1 MVDFFPNLRRMTK
14 IYRGAWP
21 SVIISQLFALGAATF
36 ILLIP
41 TQVSKII
48 NVGIYQNNL
57 GAVVD
62 SSLLM
67 LLFAGLA
74 GFCLF
79 VTLTYAVLFAEGT
92 GNYLRTR
99 TYEKV
104 QSLSFKNLDGIP
116 IGELLARLTNDIS
129 QINQAVQL
137 TVRFLL
143 YSAFMIVVA
152 LILVFF
158 SSPSLLWILIIVIPA
173 TAIALGGV
181 ALVLQKLYKVRQQ
194 RIGVLNST
202 LQEDFAGIRVVK
214 SFVRQDYEKGRFDK
228 VNTALK
234 EASTAPM
241 RATAFIIPSVFLIL
255 GVANAL
261 AIWFGGADVLSGSV
275 QVGELVAFSQ
285 YIMII
290 LGQMIVL
297 SVVFPQITAAEAS
310 AARLAQILD
319 TPADIKDKEDVKPI
333 DPSKIKGRVAF
344 ENVTFSYSGNGES
357 NLEGINLIIE
367 PGETV
372 AFLGSTG
379 AGKTTLIN
387 LVSRFYDV
395 TSGRVTIDGIDVRD
409 FPQEQLREIVVT
421 ALQKAVLFSGTVE
434 GNIKYGRPQAPLD
447 EAVEAAKIS
456 DAHGFISAIP
466 EGYDSKVARLGAN
479 FSGGQRQR
487 LSIARAVVT
496 EPKVLILDDSTS
508 AVDVATESRIQEA
521 MDSKLD
527 GTTKLVIAQR
537 ISTVL
542 TADRIVLIDNGKIV
556 AVGSHKELMVSSPLY
571 REIFESQLGG
581 LRKEDVT

>member
-1 MVDFFPNLRRMTK
+1 MVEFFPNLRRMTR
-14 IYRGAWP
+14 IYRGAWA
-21 SVIISQLFALGAATF
+21 SLVISQLFALAAATF

-41 TQVSKII
+41 AQVSNII

-62 SSLLM
+62 SSLIM

-79 VTLTYAVLFAEGT
+79 MTLVYAVLFAEGT
-92 GNYLRTR
+92 GNFLRTR

-116 IGELLARLTNDIS
+116 IGEMLARLTNDIS

-143 YSAFMIVVA
+143 YSVFMIIVA
-152 LILVFF
+152 LILVFL
-158 SSPSLLWILIIVIPA
+158 SSPSLLWILAVVIPA
-173 TAIALGGV
+173 TALALGGV
-181 ALVLQKLYKVRQQ
+181 AMVLQKLYKVRQQ
-194 RIGVLNST
+194 RIGDLNRT

-214 SFVRQDYEKGRFDK
+214 SFVRQDYEKERFDK
-228 VNTALK
+228 VNTALR

-241 RATAFIIPSVFLIL
+241 RSTALIIPAVFLIL
-255 GVANAL
+255 GVANGL
-261 AIWFGGADVLSGSV
+261 AIWFGGADVLSGTV

-319 TPADIKDKEDVKPI
+319 TPADVKDKDDARPI
-333 DPSKIKGRVAF
+333 DASKIKGRVAF
-344 ENVTFSYSGNGES
+344 ENVTFNYSGDGEA
-357 NLEGINLIIE
+357 NLEGIDLVVE

-379 AGKTTLIN
+379 AGKTTLVN
-387 LVSRFYDV
+387 LVPRFYDV

-434 GNIKYGRPQAPLD
+434 SNIKYGRPQAPLD
-447 EAVEAAKIS
+447 DAVEAATIS

-466 EGYDSKVARLGAN
+466 EGYDAKVARLGAN

-496 EPKVLILDDSTS
+496 QPKVLILDDSTS
-508 AVDVATESRIQEA
+508 AVDVATESRIQSA
-521 MDSKLD
+521 MDSKLE

-542 TADRIVLIDNGKIV
+542 TANRIVLLDEGKIV
-556 AVGSHKELMVSSPLY
+556 AMGNHKELMATSPLY
-571 REIFESQLGG
+571 REIFDSQLGG
-581 LRKEDVT
+581 LRREDVT

>member
-1 MVDFFPNLRRMTK
+1 MR

-21 SVIISQLFALGAATF
+21 SLVISQLFALAAATF

-41 TQVSKII
+41 TQVSRII
-48 NVGIYQNNL
+48 NLGIYQNNL

-79 VTLTYAVLFAEGT
+79 MTLTYAVLFAEGT
-92 GNYLRTR
+92 GNFLRTR
-99 TYEKV
+99 TYERV

-116 IGELLARLTNDIS
+116 IGEMLARLTNDIS

-137 TVRFLL
+137 SVRFLL

-152 LILVFF
+152 LILVLLG
-158 SSPSLLWILIIVIPA
+158 SPSLVWILVVVIPA
-173 TAIALGGV
+173 TAVVLGGV
-181 ALVLQKLYKVRQQ
+181 AIVLQKLYKVRQQ
-194 RIGVLNST
+194 RVGELNRT

-214 SFVRQDYEKGRFDK
+214 SFVRQDYERERFDRA
-228 VNTALK
+228 NTALQ

-241 RATAFIIPSVFLIL
+241 RNTAIIIPSVFLIL
-255 GVANAL
+255 GVANGL
-261 AIWFGGADVLSGSV
+261 AIWFGGADVLAGRV

-319 TPADIKDKEDVKPI
+319 TPADVKDKDDAKPI
-333 DPSKIKGRVAF
+333 EISRIQGRVAF
-344 ENVTFSYSGNGES
+344 EDVSFSYSGDGTS

-372 AFLGSTG
+372 ALLGSTG

-387 LVSRFYDV
+387 LLPRFYDV

-421 ALQKAVLFSGTVE
+421 ALQKAVLFSGTVG
-434 GNIKYGRPQAPLD
+434 GNINFGRPEASMD
-447 EAVEAAKIS
+447 EAMDAAKVS

-466 EGYDSKVARLGAN
+466 EGYDAKVARLGAN

-496 EPKVLILDDSTS
+496 QPRVLILDDSTS
-508 AVDVATESRIQEA
+508 AVDVATESRIQGA
-521 MDSKLD
+521 MDSKLA
-527 GTTKLVIAQR
+527 GTTKLIIAQR

-542 TADRIVLIDNGKIV
+542 TADRIVLIDGGKIV
-556 AVGSHKELMVSSPLY
+556 AEGSHKQLMVTSPLY
-571 REIFESQLGG
+571 REIFDSQLGG
-581 LRKEDVT
+581 LRREDVA